1 MCQHATSLLFGRF
14 DRKLT
19 EPSTSLT
26 PENFEGMKFFKK
38 NISKEIKAV
47 NIKPQIENE
56 KYVSRG
62 KNIENKENE
71 PIRFYGMYS
80 FILIF

>member
-1 MCQHATSLLFGRF
+1 
-14 DRKLT
+14 
-19 EPSTSLT
+19 
-26 PENFEGMKFFKK
+26 MKFFKK
-38 NISKEIKAV
+38 NISKEIKAG

-71 PIRFYGMYS
+71 PIRLDGMYF
-80 FILIF
+80 FILIFWFD